1 MVGLLQNYLAGP
13 FVHGNGGSGTDVDRA
28 GGTERLN
35 KADVV
40 GFCEEFLCNAG
51 VFGAENQGCVSSES
65 LGMKLFCA
73 RGVVFDGD

>member
-1 MVGLLQNYLAGP
+1 MGLLQNYLAGP

-28 GGTERLN
+28 GGAERLD

-40 GFCEEFLCNAG
+40 GFCEELLCNAE
-51 VFGAENQGCVSSES
+51 VFRAENQGGVFGES